1 MNGFLDRTLWILSK
15 PSISTK
21 INSDRSRGA
30 FGTLYQ
36 LHMTL
41 KPMNGQ
47 YTDKLKVCMY
57 KVLVFQLLI
66 ANYFE
71 ITFKVTWTLA
81 MWAVAITLHL
91 FGTTECHVAADWA
104 HFDL

>member
-1 MNGFLDRTLWILSK
+1 
-15 PSISTK
+15 
-21 INSDRSRGA
+21 
-30 FGTLYQ
+30 
-36 LHMTL
+36 
-41 KPMNGQ
+41 MNGQ

-81 MWAVAITLHL
+81 M
-91 FGTTECHVAADWA
+91 
-104 HFDL
+104 

>member
-1 MNGFLDRTLWILSK
+1 M
-15 PSISTK
+15 
-21 INSDRSRGA
+21 RS
-30 FGTLYQ
+30 Q
-36 LHMTL
+36 
-41 KPMNGQ
+41 PMNGQ

-81 MWAVAITLHL
+81 M
-91 FGTTECHVAADWA
+91 
-104 HFDL
+104 

>member
-1 MNGFLDRTLWILSK
+1 MG
-15 PSISTK
+15 TK
-21 INSDRSRGA
+21 N
-30 FGTLYQ
+30 
-36 LHMTL
+36 L
-41 KPMNGQ
+41 KIVEDQPMNGQ

-81 MWAVAITLHL
+81 M
-91 FGTTECHVAADWA
+91 
-104 HFDL
+104 